1 MRFLRPDIG
10 WWLLAAIAGVGL
22 LRWRLR
28 WRFAVSTDVRVL
40 GDRRYRASLTRRLP
54 FALLVAAL
62 AFTSL
67 ALMEPMLPYTQAEV
81 TSLGLDVVLLLDL
94 SSSMQED
101 MDAQPA
107 KARVTPASLA
117 SPASTMPAAPA
128 PKASARTRLQA
139 TKDAIKTFVRGRR
152 DDRLGL
158 VVFSDNAYVV
168 SPLTFD
174 YDYLLHY
181 IDMVDDRILQGEGQT
196 AIGDGLALANYLLS
210 KQSKG
215 SRSHQVIV
223 LFTDGENN
231 RGRDPLESLADSSRA
246 NIRVHMIGVDIDQEV
261 KAKPAVQQ
269 LLAAVQSNGGR
280 YFNATSERDLV
291 AASQAIDTIE
301 KGVLVNKVYVHDV
314 PVYQWF
320 AVPALLCLAAA
331 MAVRAIP
338 YFIDQT

>member
-1 MRFLRPDIG
+1 MRFLQPEIG
-10 WWLLAAIAGVGL
+10 WWMLGAAGLVWLA
-22 LRWRLR
+22 RWRLR
-28 WRFAVSTDVRVL
+28 WRFAASTDLRVL
-40 GDRRYRASLTRRLP
+40 GDRRYRASWTRRLP

-62 AFTSL
+62 AATSL
-67 ALMEPMLPYTQAEV
+67 ALMEPVLPYSQADV
-81 TSLGLDVVLLLDL
+81 QSLGLDVVILLDL

-101 MDAQPA
+101 MDAPPA
-107 KARVTPASLA
+107 KPVVTPARLT
-117 SPASTMPAAPA
+117 PRPP
-128 PKASARTRLQA
+128 PHTRLQA

-152 DDRLGL
+152 DDRIGL

-181 IDMVDDRILQGEGQT
+181 VDMVDDRILQGEGQT

-210 KQSKG
+210 RQSKG

-246 NIRVHMIGVDIDQEV
+246 NIRVHMIGVDIDKEV

-269 LLAAVQSNGGR
+269 LLAAIQSNGGR
-280 YFNATSERDLV
+280 YFNANSERDLI
-291 AASQAIDTIE
+291 AASRSIDSIE
-301 KGVLVNKVYVHDV
+301 KGLLVNKVYVHDV

-320 AVPALLCLAAA
+320 AVPALLLLAAA

>member
-1 MRFLRPDIG
+1 M
-10 WWLLAAIAGVGL
+10 
-22 LRWRLR
+22 RWRLR
-28 WRFAVSTDVRVL
+28 WRFAASTDVRVL
-40 GDRRYRASLTRRLP
+40 GDRRYRASWTRRLP
-54 FALLVAAL
+54 FVVLIAAL

-67 ALMEPMLPYTQAEV
+67 ALMEPVLPYSQAEV
-81 TSLGLDVVLLLDL
+81 QSLGLDVVLLLDL

-101 MDAQPA
+101 MDAPPA
-107 KARVTPASLA
+107 RPIVTPVRL
-117 SPASTMPAAPA
+117 A
-128 PKASARTRLQA
+128 PKPPAHTRLDA
-139 TKDAIKTFVRGRR
+139 TKNAIRTFVRGRR
-152 DDRLGL
+152 DDRIGL

-181 IDMVDDRILQGEGQT
+181 VDMVDDRILQGEGQT

-210 KQSKG
+210 RQSKG

-231 RGRDPLESLADSSRA
+231 RGRDPIESLADSSRA
-246 NIRVHMIGVDIDQEV
+246 NIRVHMIGVDIDKEV
-261 KAKPAVQQ
+261 KAKPSVQQ
-269 LLAAVQSNGGR
+269 LLAGIQSSGGR
-280 YFNATSERDLV
+280 YFNANSERDLL
-291 AASQAIDTIE
+291 AASRSIDSIE
-301 KGVLVNKVYVHDV
+301 KGLLVNKVYVHDV

-320 AVPALLCLAAA
+320 AVPALLLLAAA

>member
-1 MRFLRPDIG
+1 MRFLQPEIG
-10 WWLLAAIAGVGL
+10 WWLLAGAL
-22 LRWRLR
+22 LVWLARWRLR
-28 WRFAVSTDVRVL
+28 WRFAATTELRVL
-40 GDRRYRASLTRRLP
+40 GDRRYRASFTRRLP
-54 FALLVAAL
+54 FVLLVASL
-62 AFTSL
+62 VCTSL
-67 ALMEPMLPYTQAEV
+67 ALMEPVIPYSQAEV
-81 TSLGLDVVLLLDL
+81 QSLGLDVVVLLDL

-101 MDAQPA
+101 MDAPPA
-107 KARVTPASLA
+107 AAKVSLA
-117 SPASTMPAAPA
+117 ASQKPSA
-128 PKASARTRLQA
+128 PKPPAHTRLDA
-139 TKDAIKTFVRGRR
+139 TKNAIKTFVRGRR
-152 DDRLGL
+152 DDRIGL

-181 IDMVDDRILQGEGQT
+181 IDMVDDQILRGEGQT

-210 KQSKG
+210 RQSKG

-246 NIRVHMIGVDIDQEV
+246 NIRVHMIGVDIDREV

-269 LLAAVQSNGGR
+269 LLASIQANGGR
-280 YFNATSERDLV
+280 YFNANSERDLL
-291 AASQAIDTIE
+291 AASRSIDTIE
-301 KGVLVNKVYVHDV
+301 KGLLVNKVYVHDV

-320 AVPALLCLAAA
+320 AIPALLLLAAA
-331 MAVRAIP
+331 MGVRAIP

>member
-10 WWLLAAIAGVGL
+10 WWMLAAIAGIGL

-28 WRFAVSTDVRVL
+28 WRFAASTDVRVL
-40 GDRRYRASLTRRLP
+40 ADRRYRASFTRRLP
-54 FALLVAAL
+54 FALLAAVL
-62 AFTSL
+62 VFTSL
-67 ALMEPMLPYTQAEV
+67 ALMQPVLPYSQAEV

-101 MDAQPA
+101 MDAQTA
-107 KARVTPASLA
+107 KARAVKTTS
-117 SPASTMPAAPA
+117 AATA
-128 PKASARTRLQA
+128 PRLPARTRLQA

-152 DDRLGL
+152 DDRIGL

-181 IDMVDDRILQGEGQT
+181 VDMVDDRILQGEGQT

-210 KQSKG
+210 RQSKG
-215 SRSHQVIV
+215 ARSHQVIV

-246 NIRVHMIGVDIDQEV
+246 NIRVHMIGVDIDREV
-261 KAKPAVQQ
+261 KAKPAVQM
-269 LLAAVQSNGGR
+269 LLTAVESHGGR
-280 YFNATSERDLV
+280 YFNANSERDLV
-291 AASQAIDTIE
+291 AASRSIDTME